1 MVTPIQQNGKDTLM
15 KIEISY
21 GFQTDGDYSLKTP
34 KKFGCIGENEHFD
47 FIGTKTFTNNE
58 TWRCKLEAKTFLE
71 QLLCDGIHISH
82 THYWLMEDFY
92 DIIDSLIDYINQN
105 DFGTSTRILS
115 GNYSPTTIA
124 VEIFQ

>member
-1 MVTPIQQNGKDTLM
+1 MATPIQQNGKDTLM
-15 KIEISY
+15 RIEISY
-21 GFQTDGDYSLKTP
+21 GFHTDGDYSLKTP

-92 DIIDSLIDYINQN
+92 DIIDSLIDFINAL
-105 DFGTSTRILS
+105 GILAPNNRS
-115 GNYSPTTIA
+115 PEYVSLYSKIPSWIM
-124 VEIFQ
+124 